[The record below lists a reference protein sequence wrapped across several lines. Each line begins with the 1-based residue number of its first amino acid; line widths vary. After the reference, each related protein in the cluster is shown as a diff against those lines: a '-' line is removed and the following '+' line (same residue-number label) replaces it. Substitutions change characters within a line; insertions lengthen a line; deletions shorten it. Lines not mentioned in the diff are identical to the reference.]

1 MTLQLQES
9 LNPILLA
16 LLSVIDQSFTP
27 KIGLLALAS
36 YLIVFVVFFTNLSIL
51 NP

>member
-1 MTLQLQES
+1 MTLQLPES
-9 LNPILLA
+9 SNPILLA
-16 LLSVIDQSFTP
+16 LLSVVDHSFTP

>member
-9 LNPILLA
+9 LNPILFA
-16 LLSVIDQSFTP
+16 LLSDVYQSFTP
-27 KIGLLALAS
+27 EIGLLALAS
-36 YLIVFVVFFTNLSIL
+36 YLIVFVVFFTILSIL